1 MTTTDADRKLYRRY
15 LVIFIAVLIL
25 IPYTTYFLKPF
36 FEEPMSDTEF
46 CVQAQV
52 EKYLALKKGDGDY
65 YRSTYCGP
73 LKIDCDLVEMVRAD
87 AAFRCLQVQRPI
99 INN

>member
-1 MTTTDADRKLYRRY
+1 MKSKFGFLVNFEILQTFASKL
-15 LVIFIAVLIL
+15 VANVNPAIIHN
-25 IPYTTYFLKPF
+25 
-36 FEEPMSDTEF
+36 
-46 CVQAQV
+46 V